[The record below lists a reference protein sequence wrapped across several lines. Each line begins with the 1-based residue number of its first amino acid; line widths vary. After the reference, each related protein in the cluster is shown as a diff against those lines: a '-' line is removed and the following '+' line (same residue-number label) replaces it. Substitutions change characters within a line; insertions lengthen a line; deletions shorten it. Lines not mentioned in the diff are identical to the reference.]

1 MPFSTSLLRNAC
13 HSLTYLYLPSLEF
26 VHATSQLEKIRK
38 YDRRFRTGW
47 LHDEIVNSFLH
58 MLTKKNKSTLYCS
71 STAALVVAE
80 GKSFWKL
87 WKNEDLF
94 SKSFIFIPF
103 NPNNCQWILV
113 VVSISERAIGV
124 LHPLATDTHWT
135 DTSEQRSYRIGL
147 SLMNMK
153 FGLTDVKHVNIR
165 HVKEADNSSCDVLV
179 C

>member
-1 MPFSTSLLRNAC
+1 MLLIPRQVRFPVGDQYHPVSEICKKQATYDIDVDHAVAVTNTIQETRFNYLITSKIITQLPSMPFSTSLLRNAC

-80 GKSFWKL
+80 GKSF
-87 WKNEDLF
+87 
-94 SKSFIFIPF
+94 
-103 NPNNCQWILV
+103 
-113 VVSISERAIGV
+113 
-124 LHPLATDTHWT
+124 
-135 DTSEQRSYRIGL
+135 
-147 SLMNMK
+147 
-153 FGLTDVKHVNIR
+153 
-165 HVKEADNSSCDVLV
+165 
-179 C
+179 